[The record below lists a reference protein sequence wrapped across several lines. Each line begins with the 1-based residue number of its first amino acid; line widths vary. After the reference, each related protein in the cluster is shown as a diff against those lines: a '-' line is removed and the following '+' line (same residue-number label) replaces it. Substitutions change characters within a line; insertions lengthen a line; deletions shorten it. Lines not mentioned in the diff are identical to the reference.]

1 METLLFIL
9 IIGVA
14 GTAAMDAWS
23 LARKAVLGLPAPDFA
38 LVGRWLGHMP
48 GGRFR
53 HDRISEA
60 TPIAGER
67 ALGWAVHY
75 LIGILFAAVLVGLG
89 GPAWLA
95 RPTPGLALA
104 VGIATVAAPL
114 LVMQPAMGAGLAA
127 RRTPRPWLA
136 RRQSLLNHAVFG
148 MGLYGGARVAHWII
162 GG

>member
-9 IIGVA
+9 LIGVA
-14 GTAAMDAWS
+14 ATAAMDAWS
-23 LARKAVLGLPAPDFA
+23 LARKTLLGLPAPDFA

-48 GGRFR
+48 RGRFR
-53 HDRISEA
+53 HHRIAEA
-60 TPIAGER
+60 TPIASER
-67 ALGWAVHY
+67 ALGWAAHY
-75 LIGILFAAVLVGLG
+75 LIGVLFAAVLVGLG

-95 RPTPGLALA
+95 RPTRGLALA
-104 VGIATVAAPL
+104 VGIATVAAPF
-114 LVMQPAMGAGLAA
+114 LVMQPGMGAGLAA

-148 MGLYGGARVAHWII
+148 LGLYGGAWVAQWVI